1 MSLGK
6 SRVLNS
12 PRSAEYEVGR
22 RTHILGVFYSMPLDR
37 FVHTPADGQIALLTT
52 ASLVQIFVSAFALQ
66 LDEAD
71 QC

>member
-1 MSLGK
+1 M
-6 SRVLNS
+6 
-12 PRSAEYEVGR
+12 
-22 RTHILGVFYSMPLDR
+22 
-37 FVHTPADGQIALLTT
+37 HTPADGQIALLTT